1 MKFSK
6 LLKLLTLSSVT
17 ALALAMAGTASAF
30 TVDWNVDKDNPDG
43 TDTGTVT
50 IWHGGASASTSSM
63 QTAVIGAFCDIAQP
77 IDVLEDART
86 LGKPEFWSVAC
97 IGKGTLVASLAGKK
111 ILWNKRDE
119 GGSGVGVGPLATN
132 PPTAVG
138 FMKPSTGV
146 GNNCPTGAA
155 AVRGGVAVTLWN
167 CPNFAVPVDAYN
179 EASASTDGVL
189 RVPEI
194 GTSDIEPDKFQS
206 IFPQNVPVADLNLDG
221 NQNNDP
227 LTAYKTPGVLSDVG
241 LAQLIFNTPVN
252 VLMYQD
258 LQRAQF
264 PAGHPL
270 NADCHP
276 AGATYGSIANSADN
290 ANSEKCMPSLMGNEA
305 RSIMMAGGAIRSTTD
320 FQAENPFGSATFA
333 ELTGTGTTDNS
344 IHICRRVPGSG
355 TPAQANAII
364 LGYPCDPTGDGT
376 IDTLVPE
383 SEGAFTPF
391 VVNNSS
397 STDVEKCLNDLNNG
411 SNTTGKN
418 NVPAGCVA
426 PNCRKRWAIGVQSL
440 EKNAPSGGA
449 YSNAYRFI
457 KIDSFAPTLVNAH
470 AGDYY
475 DVARQSIQTRIGTA
489 TVNVDARDALVP
501 FVDNKVNLDALNKT
515 HAFGRSGWLGS
526 PRSTQ
531 VPDSALSLTQPV
543 AWFQRVSGAKSNTCA
558 LPSAFK
564 KTGSPGTD
572 ITVGPQNCSNNGG
585 ADNNCYTP

>member
-1 MKFSK
+1 MK
-6 LLKLLTLSSVT
+6 LLKHLALSSAT
-17 ALALAMAGTASAF
+17 ALALAAASSASAF
-30 TVDWNVDKDNPDG
+30 APDWATDKDNADG
-43 TDTGTVT
+43 TDNTTVT

-63 QTAVIGAFCDIAQP
+63 QIAVIGSMCDLAQP
-77 IDVLEDART
+77 VDVLEDARV

-97 IGKGTLVASLAGKK
+97 IGKGTLAASLAGKK

-146 GNNCPTGAA
+146 GNNCPSISSARNYDVTGD
-155 AVRGGVAVTLWN
+155 AVTDVVANVWN
-167 CPNFAVPVDAYN
+167 CTNFAVPVDPYN
-179 EASASTDGVL
+179 EASATTDGVL

-206 IFPQNVPVADLNLDG
+206 VFPQNVPVADLNLDG

-227 LTAYKTPGVLSDVG
+227 LPAYKTPGVLSDVG
-241 LAQLIFNTPVN
+241 LAQLIFGVPVN
-252 VLMYQD
+252 VVMYQD

-264 PAGHPL
+264 PTGHPL

-276 AGATYGSIANSADN
+276 AGATYGSILNSADN
-290 ANSEKCMPSLMGNEA
+290 ANSEKCMPSLTGQEI

-320 FQAENPFGSATFA
+320 FRAENPFGSAAFA
-333 ELTGTGTTDNS
+333 ELLGTGTTDNT
-344 IHICRRVPGSG
+344 IQICRRVPGSG
-355 TPAQANAII
+355 TQAQMNAIFM
-364 LGYPCDPTGDGT
+364 GYPCDPTNDGT
-376 IDTLVPE
+376 IDALVPE

-391 VVNNSS
+391 VVNNSGS
-397 STDVEKCLNDLNNG
+397 GDVEKCLNDFNNAAN
-411 SNTTGKN
+411 STGKN
-418 NVPAGCVA
+418 AA
-426 PNCRKRWAIGVQSL
+426 LRTRWAIGVQSL

-449 YSNAYRFI
+449 FTNSYRFI
-457 KIDSFAPTLVNAH
+457 KVDGFAPTLANAH

-475 DVARQSIQTRIGTA
+475 DVARQSVQTRIGTPA
-489 TVNVDARDALVP
+489 VNVDARDALVP
-501 FVDNKVNLDALNKT
+501 NVDNKVLLNALNKSQS
-515 HAFGRSGWLGS
+515 FGRSGWLAS
-526 PRSTQ
+526 PRATQ
-531 VPDSALSLTQPV
+531 TPDSTLVATQPV
-543 AWFQRVSGAKSNTCA
+543 AWFQRVSGTKANTCA

-564 KTGSPGTD
+564 KTGGTGVD

>member
-6 LLKLLTLSSVT
+6 LLALSSAT
-17 ALALAMAGTASAF
+17 ALALAAGAASAF
-30 TVDWNVDKDNPDG
+30 TVNWNVDKDNANG

-77 IDVLEDART
+77 IDVLEDARV
-86 LGKPEFWSVAC
+86 LGKPEFWAVAC
-97 IGKGTLVASLAGKK
+97 MGKGTLSASLAGKK

-167 CPNFAVPVDAYN
+167 CTNFAVPVDAYN
-179 EASASTDGVL
+179 EADASTDGVL

-194 GTSDIEPDKFQS
+194 GTSDIEPDKFAS

-227 LTAYKTPGVLSDVG
+227 LPAYKTAGVLSDVG
-241 LAQLIFNTPVN
+241 LAQLIFGVPVN
-252 VLMYQD
+252 VVMYQD

-276 AGATYGSIANSADN
+276 AGANYGSIANSANN
-290 ANSEKCMPSLMGNEA
+290 ANSEKCMPSLTGQEI
-305 RSIMMAGGAIRSTTD
+305 RSIQMAGGAIRSTLD
-320 FQAENPFGSATFA
+320 FQAENPFGSAAFSQ
-333 ELTGTGTTDNS
+333 LTGTGTTDNT
-344 IHICRRVPGSG
+344 IQICRRVNGSG
-355 TPAQANAII
+355 TQAQFNAIM

-383 SEGAFTPF
+383 TEGAFTTF
-391 VVNNSS
+391 VVNNSGS
-397 STDVEKCLNDLNNG
+397 GDVEKCLNDYNNAT
-411 SNTTGKN
+411 NVTGKN
-418 NVPAGCVA
+418 AA
-426 PNCRKRWAIGVQSL
+426 LRKRWAIGVQSL

-457 KIDSFAPTLVNAH
+457 KVDGFAPTLANAH

-531 VPDSALSLTQPV
+531 VPDSALNVSQPV

-564 KTGSPGTD
+564 KTGGTGVD
-572 ITVGPQNCSNNGG
+572 ITVGPQNCSNNGD